1 MGMIAA
7 MIRSNVKFVRNGD
20 LIGIQLGD
28 DLKDLTGGADIP
40 EMEVDSV
47 LEILKEV
54 SDVIADLSA
63 KLETETPKKEK
74 TKKKAE
80 KKASEAETDAPKKS
94 KKSKKAKKKAKK
106 SKANRLSSEMQ
117 VAIASSWPHMSPRE
131 RAAILDEIEIKTV
144 EKALERGELLG
155 VDLNPKPT
163 SILGTIRDGIEV
175 VGEISKAAD
184 TAFRLKDELT
194 WRLGYVK

>member
-1 MGMIAA
+1 
-7 MIRSNVKFVRNGD
+7 
-20 LIGIQLGD
+20 
-28 DLKDLTGGADIP
+28 
-40 EMEVDSV
+40 
-47 LEILKEV
+47 
-54 SDVIADLSA
+54 
-63 KLETETPKKEK
+63 
-74 TKKKAE
+74 
-80 KKASEAETDAPKKS
+80 
-94 KKSKKAKKKAKK
+94 
-106 SKANRLSSEMQ
+106 MQ

>member
-94 KKSKKAKKKAKK
+94 KKSKKSKKKAKK